1 VWFFAGN
8 QGWKYIYSIM
18 REMNKSVVVSA
29 VAPRR
34 VLLVYGLYSSSL
46 IAYPWILARDG
57 NVVVD
62 TISLKN
68 HVVRH
73 SVWVDSHILVKKPED
88 FIDRLC
94 DALRERHYD
103 EMICIDEPAR
113 TLAFEGAA
121 REEIKPYLPF
131 PPESSLFQ
139 VATNKSKFY
148 EWCAD
153 LGLDTPW
160 SITCRSTTAVQAAVA
175 KMDYP
180 YVLKGTVGEG
190 GVQVYIVRK
199 PDDLKRALSSE
210 GEGAEWII
218 QEYLS
223 GAVGTTIFV
232 AREGRLYTH
241 CSVENIACNN
251 NGLGVSAIVRH
262 IENHALEDIA
272 IKVASQVSGL
282 TGYDWMIREDG
293 SYVLI
298 DPHFGRCAPSGACT
312 HLLGVDLGKAYYASI
327 SNDRVRS
334 NYHQSGSV
342 VWIFPQVLQLILE
355 RGVVPAL
362 RTGSPL
368 KKDVK
373 LHLCAD
379 GEWRFFLLQL
389 LDSLQLQARVY
400 YRIIRRKLFQS

>member
-1 VWFFAGN
+1 
-8 QGWKYIYSIM
+8 M
-18 REMNKSVVVSA
+18 RETNNSDVVSA

-34 VLLVYGLYSSSL
+34 VLLVYSLYSSSL

-94 DALRERHYD
+94 DALRESHYD
-103 EMICIDEPAR
+103 EMICIDEHAR
-113 TLAFEGAA
+113 TLVFEGAA
-121 REEIKPYLPF
+121 REELKPYLPF
-131 PPESSLFQ
+131 PLESSLFQ

-153 LGLDTPW
+153 QGLNVPW
-160 SITCRSTTAVQAAVA
+160 SITCHSTTAVKTAVA
-175 KMDYP
+175 NIDSP
-180 YVLKGTVGEG
+180 YVLKGAVGEG

-199 PDDLKRALSSE
+199 PDDLERALSSE
-210 GEGAEWII
+210 GEGTEWII

-232 AREGRLYTH
+232 AREGRLFTH
-241 CSVENIACNN
+241 CSFENVACNH
-251 NGLGVSAIVRH
+251 NGLGPSAIVRH
-262 IENHALEDIA
+262 VENHALEDIA
-272 IKVASQVSGL
+272 IQVASQVGGL

-312 HLLGVDLGKAYYASI
+312 HLVGVDLGQAYYASI
-327 SNDRVRS
+327 SNDRVSS

-355 RGVVPAL
+355 RGIAAAF
-362 RTGSPL
+362 RTGSPTE
-368 KKDVK
+368 KHVK
-373 LHLCAD
+373 LHLCGD
-379 GEWRFFLLQL
+379 GEWRLFLLQL

-400 YRIIRRKLFQS
+400 YRIIRRKLFRS